1 MTSQASGTFLTSSY
15 DMQPFHEVE
24 GAPTLLHYKQNDT
37 FSGDIQGEGI
47 NQNVVVMNA
56 DGSATFIG
64 YQRIVG
70 KVGGRSGSF
79 VLQHTGNTV
88 GSITT
93 GTWTV
98 VPGSGTGELRGLKGS
113 GGFSYNGSENV
124 PYNFDYSFE

>member
-1 MTSQASGTFLTSSY
+1 MTLQASGTFHTSSY

-24 GAPTLLHYKQNDT
+24 GAPTLYHYKQNDT
-37 FSGDIQGEGI
+37 FHGDIQGEGI
-47 NQNVVVMNA
+47 NQNVVVMNP

-70 KVGGRSGSF
+70 NLGDRSGSF
-79 VLQHTGNTV
+79 VLQHTGSTV

-98 VPGSGTGELRGLKGS
+98 VPGSGTGGLRGLKGS
-113 GGFSYNGSENV
+113 GGFSYNGSESV
-124 PYNFDYSFE
+124 PYTFDYSFE

>member
-1 MTSQASGTFLTSSY
+1 MNTQASGTFLTSSY

-24 GAPTLLHYKQNDT
+24 DAPTLYHYKQNDT
-37 FSGDIQGEGI
+37 FSGDLQGEGI

-70 KVGGRSGSF
+70 KLGDRSGSF
-79 VLQHTGNTV
+79 VLQHAGQTV
-88 GSITT
+88 GSVTT

-98 VPGSGTGELRGLKGS
+98 VPGSGTGELGGLKGS

-124 PYNFDYSFE
+124 PYTFNYSFE

>member
-1 MTSQASGTFLTSSY
+1 MTPQASGTFQTNSY
-15 DMQPFHEVE
+15 DMVPFHEVE

-70 KVGGRSGSF
+70 KLGDRSGSF
-79 VLQHTGNTV
+79 VLQHAGKTV

-98 VPGSGTGELRGLKGS
+98 VPGSGTGDLRGLKGS
-113 GGFSYNGSENV
+113 GGFSYDGSENV
-124 PYNFDYSFE
+124 PYTFNYSFE